1 MSMML
6 VFKWLTPAF
15 ALAVV
20 ATVWIVGGP
29 MAAGLCMIAFLLG
42 VASCELHHMRWTAVE
57 EVAPAA
63 ESDSAFLALMAAGR
77 ETTPAEAPA
86 AEAPPAIPEPPKRNF
101 RVTAR
106 GMATGSGE
114 IRLELSERRQLH
126 ALAAAEGARRKG
138 AGAPAWPALPVA
150 SAPPP
155 AASPPPAARVDSP
168 PVDPLVLELAPD
180 MITSDRGTGVR
191 DLAAPELAPQPAT
204 EGSSRSA
211 STPPRTQ
218 GVPPP
223 SVLVKA
229 AGPPVRKRETTEA
242 FRSSYVQTRR

>member
-57 EVAPAA
+57 EAAPAA
-63 ESDSAFLALMAAGR
+63 ESDSAFLALMAANR
-77 ETTPAEAPA
+77 VAPA
-86 AEAPPAIPEPPKRNF
+86 AEAIDPETPPAVPEPPKRNF

-114 IRLELSERRQLH
+114 IRLELRERRQLH
-126 ALAAAEGARRKG
+126 ARAAAEGVQRR
-138 AGAPAWPALPVA
+138 AVGAPAWPTAPSPAPAGPVE
-150 SAPPP
+150 
-155 AASPPPAARVDSP
+155 SP
-168 PVDPLVLELAPD
+168 PVEPLVLELAPD
-180 MITSDRGTGVR
+180 MITPNHETEAG
-191 DLAAPELAPQPAT
+191 DLEASPPPEVAEAQISRPVAPPA
-204 EGSSRSA
+204 
-211 STPPRTQ
+211 PPRTQ
-218 GVPPP
+218 PGVPPP

-229 AGPPVRKRETTEA
+229 AVPPGRKRETTEA